1 MEHNDL
7 MEEMEMVEKM
17 PINERIKLAKKRRKQ
32 QLASYNKWA
41 KTDSQGGHKRG
52 KQSVT
57 FSGDVQLMDVAAR
70 GAYDEMEA
78 LLNSGMLHFQTCCTI
93 MSTNSFQ
100 E

>member
-32 QLASYNKWA
+32 QLAAYNKWA
-41 KTDSQGGHKRG
+41 KTDSQEGRKRG
-52 KQSVT
+52 KHSIT
-57 FSGDVQLMDVAAR
+57 FSGDVQLMDAAAR

-78 LLNSGMLHFQTCCTI
+78 LLSSGTLQLQTRCTI
-93 MSTNSFQ
+93 MSTNLFQ
-100 E
+100 

>member
-32 QLASYNKWA
+32 QLAVYNKWA
-41 KTDSQGGHKRG
+41 KIDSQEGRKRR

-57 FSGDVQLMDVAAR
+57 FSGDVQLMDTAAR

-78 LLNSGMLHFQTCCTI
+78 LLNSGMLQLLTCCT
-93 MSTNSFQ
+93 MSTNLFQ
-100 E
+100 